1 MERFPLQDRE
11 PNLDLVKPGCSRRRE
26 VETHVPM
33 SFEPLIILGLV
44 SVEIV
49 EGDMDGRGWV
59 SRDASNS
66 PRPPARRSVRAKHH
80 AVPSSAPAPEL
91 QAPHDPPA

>member
-1 MERFPLQDRE
+1 MERFPLRDRE

-49 EGDMDGRGWV
+49 EDDMDGRGWV
-59 SRDASNS
+59 SRDDLVHEIEELDAL
-66 PRPPARRSVRAKHH
+66 PALLVHGRDFAGGL
-80 AVPSSAPAPEL
+80 SAWI
-91 QAPHDPPA
+91 